1 MTTANSL
8 VPTPTAGGPSCLRFG
23 QHRGVIIA
31 VTLAA
36 AVAAFA
42 LSQYWLSVATLAPL
56 ILLVPC
62 AVMMFMCM
70 RGMNRS
76 VQANPDQVPPGSN
89 PR

>member
-1 MTTANSL
+1 METANSL
-8 VPTPTAGGPSCLRFG
+8 VRTRTASDPSRHRFG
-23 QHRGVIIA
+23 QHRSVIIA

-42 LSQYWLSVATLAPL
+42 LSQYWLPAATFAPL

-76 VQANPDQVPPGSN
+76 EQANPEVPSGSE

>member
-1 MTTANSL
+1 METANSL
-8 VPTPTAGGPSCLRFG
+8 VRMRTASDPSRHRFG

-31 VTLAA
+31 VTLAV

-42 LSQYWLSVATLAPL
+42 LSRYWLPLATFAPL

-70 RGMNRS
+70 RGMNHGEQ
-76 VQANPDQVPPGSN
+76 VNPEVPPGSK